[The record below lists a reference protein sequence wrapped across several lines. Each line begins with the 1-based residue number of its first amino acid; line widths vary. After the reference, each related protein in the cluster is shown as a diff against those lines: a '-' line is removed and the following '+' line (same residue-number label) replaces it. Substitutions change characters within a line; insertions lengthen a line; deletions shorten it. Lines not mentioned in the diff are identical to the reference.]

1 MTQKKRGLGFN
12 PLLGLDQST
21 VDAVLNTEKT
31 DPMVKGTSGTGGST
45 GLLQLAIEKIVP
57 NPFQPRTRFSELE
70 LDELSDSIRQ
80 HGVMQPVVVRQTVR
94 GYELIA
100 GERRW
105 RASQRA
111 GLAEI
116 PALVRD
122 LDDQQVAALALIEN
136 IQREQL
142 TAIEQA
148 RALARMRDQFS
159 MDQTALATMISS
171 SRSNVANLLRLLNLS
186 QGVQSMLEEGR
197 LEMGHARA
205 LLPLPENMQVK
216 TAEDVLRS
224 QLSVR
229 QTETLVR
236 RLLSDDSKPDQGGDQ
251 KDPDV
256 GRLEAKLS
264 DRLGASVQIKPK
276 SGGKGHIVIEYG
288 SLDILDGIVARLK
301 TKD

>member
-21 VDAVLNTEKT
+21 VDAVLNK
-31 DPMVKGTSGTGGST
+31 DQTSQNTTQPKNSA
-45 GLLQLAIEKIVP
+45 GLIQLAVEKIVP
-57 NPFQPRTRFSELE
+57 NPFQPRTRFNELE

-105 RASQRA
+105 RASQRV
-111 GLAEI
+111 GITEV
-116 PALVRD
+116 PAIVRD

-171 SRSNVANLLRLLNLS
+171 SRSNVANLLRLLNLA
-186 QGVQSMLEEGR
+186 QGVQTMLEDGR

-205 LLPLPENMQVK
+205 LLPLPENMQQK
-216 TAEDVLRS
+216 TAEDVLKS

-229 QTETLVR
+229 QTEILVK
-236 RLLSDDSKPDQGGDQ
+236 RLLTDDTETSKSED

-256 GRLEAKLS
+256 SRLEAKLS
-264 DRLGASVQIKPK
+264 DRLGATVQIKAK

-301 TKD
+301 AKE

>member
-1 MTQKKRGLGFN
+1 MTQRKRGLGFN

-31 DPMVKGTSGTGGST
+31 DSTTKGTSGPS

-57 NPFQPRTRFSELE
+57 NPFQPRTRFNELE

-229 QTETLVR
+229 QTETLVK
-236 RLLSDDSKPDQGGDQ
+236 RLL
-251 KDPDV
+251 
-256 GRLEAKLS
+256 
-264 DRLGASVQIKPK
+264 
-276 SGGKGHIVIEYG
+276 
-288 SLDILDGIVARLK
+288 
-301 TKD
+301 

>member
-21 VDAVLNTEKT
+21 VDAVLNKDQTSQNTEK
-31 DPMVKGTSGTGGST
+31 PSNAA
-45 GLLQLAIEKIVP
+45 GLIPLAVEKIVP

-94 GYELIA
+94 GFELIA

-111 GLAEI
+111 GITEI
-116 PALVRD
+116 PAIVRD

-171 SRSNVANLLRLLNLS
+171 SRSNVANLLRLLNLA
-186 QGVQSMLEEGR
+186 QGVQTMLEDGR

-205 LLPLPENMQVK
+205 LLPLPENMQQK
-216 TAEDVLRS
+216 TAEDVLKS

-229 QTETLVR
+229 QTETLVK
-236 RLLSDDSKPDQGGDQ
+236 RLLADDTSPSKSED

-256 GRLEAKLS
+256 SRLEAKLS
-264 DRLGASVQIKPK
+264 DRLGASVQIKAK

-301 TKD
+301 AKE

>member
-21 VDAVLNTEKT
+21 VDAVLNKDQISQNTEK
-31 DPMVKGTSGTGGST
+31 PSNAA
-45 GLLQLAIEKIVP
+45 GLIQLAVEKIVP

-111 GLAEI
+111 GITEI
-116 PALVRD
+116 PAIIRD

-171 SRSNVANLLRLLNLS
+171 SRSNVANLLRLLNLA
-186 QGVQSMLEEGR
+186 QGVQTMLEDGR

-205 LLPLPENMQVK
+205 LLPLPENMQQK
-216 TAEDVLRS
+216 TAEDVLKS

-229 QTETLVR
+229 QTETLVK
-236 RLLSDDSKPDQGGDQ
+236 RLLADDTSPSKSED

-256 GRLEAKLS
+256 SRLEAKLS
-264 DRLGASVQIKPK
+264 DRLGASVQIKAK

-301 TKD
+301 AKE

>member
-21 VDAVLNTEKT
+21 VDAVLNTEKPDYT
-31 DPMVKGTSGTGGST
+31 IKGTSGPS

-57 NPFQPRTRFSELE
+57 NPFQPRTRFNELE

-197 LEMGHARA
+197 LEMGHARS

-229 QTETLVR
+229 QTETLVK
-236 RLLSDDSKPDQGGDQ
+236 RLLSDNSKRDQGSDQ

-256 GRLEAKLS
+256 SRLEAKLS

>member
-21 VDAVLNTEKT
+21 VSAVLNAGQT
-31 DPMVKGTSGTGGST
+31 DALAEQTNGAS

-80 HGVMQPVVVRQTVR
+80 HGVMQPIVVRQSAR

-148 RALARMRDQFS
+148 RALARMRDQFL

-216 TAEDVLRS
+216 TAEGVLRS

-229 QTETLVR
+229 QTEALVK
-236 RLLSDDSKPDQGGDQ
+236 RLLSDDSNKEQGGEQ

-256 GRLEAKLS
+256 SLFEIKLS
-264 DRLGASVQIKPK
+264 DQLGASVQIKPK
-276 SGGKGHIVIEYG
+276 SGGKGHVVIEYG
-288 SLDILDGIVARLK
+288 SLDILEGIVARLEI
-301 TKD
+301 KD

>member
-21 VDAVLNTEKT
+21 VDAVLNKDQTSQNTEK
-31 DPMVKGTSGTGGST
+31 PSNAA
-45 GLLQLAIEKIVP
+45 GLIQLAVEKIVP

-111 GLAEI
+111 GITEI
-116 PALVRD
+116 PAIVRD
-122 LDDQQVAALALIEN
+122 LDDQQVAALSLIEN

-171 SRSNVANLLRLLNLS
+171 SRSNVANLLRLLNLA
-186 QGVQSMLEEGR
+186 QGVQTMLEDGR

-205 LLPLPENMQVK
+205 LLPLPENMQQK
-216 TAEDVLRS
+216 TAEDVLKS

-229 QTETLVR
+229 QTETLVK
-236 RLLSDDSKPDQGGDQ
+236 RLLADDTSPSKSED

-256 GRLEAKLS
+256 SRLEAKLS
-264 DRLGASVQIKPK
+264 DRLGASVQIKAK

-301 TKD
+301 AKE

>member
-21 VDAVLNTEKT
+21 VDAVLNTEQT
-31 DPMVKGTSGTGGST
+31 DSTIKGTSGRP

-57 NPFQPRTRFSELE
+57 NPYQPRTRFNELE

-116 PALVRD
+116 PALIRD

-142 TAIEQA
+142 TALEQA

-224 QLSVR
+224 RLSVR
-229 QTETLVR
+229 QTETLVK
-236 RLLSDDSKPDQGGDQ
+236 RLLSDNSKRDQGGDQ

-256 GRLEAKLS
+256 SRLEAKLS

>member
-21 VDAVLNTEKT
+21 VDAVLNTGQSPQGFTHSKET
-31 DPMVKGTSGTGGST
+31 T
-45 GLLQLAIEKIVP
+45 GLIQLAVETIVP
-57 NPFQPRTRFSELE
+57 NPFQPRTRFNELE

-80 HGVMQPVVVRQTVR
+80 HGVMQPIVVRKTER
-94 GYELIA
+94 GFELIA

-111 GLAEI
+111 GLTDL
-116 PALVRD
+116 PAIVRD

-148 RALARMRDQFS
+148 RALARMRDEFS
-159 MDQTALATMISS
+159 MDQTALAAMISS
-171 SRSNVANLLRLLNLS
+171 SRSNVANLLRLLNLGQS
-186 QGVQSMLEEGR
+186 VQAMLEAGSI
-197 LEMGHARA
+197 EMGHARA
-205 LLPLPENMQVK
+205 LLPLPENMQQK
-216 TAEDVLRS
+216 TAEDVVRS

-229 QTETLVR
+229 QTETLVK
-236 RLLSDDSKPDQGGDQ
+236 RLLSDDTTPSKPDE

-256 GRLEAKLS
+256 SRLESKLS
-264 DRLGASVQIKPK
+264 DRLGATVQIKAK

-301 TKD
+301 AKD

>member
-31 DPMVKGTSGTGGST
+31 DSTIKGTSGPS

-57 NPFQPRTRFSELE
+57 NPFQPRTRFNGLE

-197 LEMGHARA
+197 LEMGHARS

-229 QTETLVR
+229 QTETLVK
-236 RLLSDDSKPDQGGDQ
+236 RLLSDNSKRDQGSDQ

-256 GRLEAKLS
+256 SRLEAKLS

>member
-21 VDAVLNTEKT
+21 VDAVLNK
-31 DPMVKGTSGTGGST
+31 DQTSQNTKQPSNAA
-45 GLLQLAIEKIVP
+45 GLIQLAVEKIVP

-111 GLAEI
+111 GITDI
-116 PALVRD
+116 PAIVRD
-122 LDDQQVAALALIEN
+122 LDDQQIAALALIEN

-171 SRSNVANLLRLLNLS
+171 SRSNVANLLRLLNLA
-186 QGVQSMLEEGR
+186 QGVQTMLEDGR

-205 LLPLPENMQVK
+205 LLPLPENMQQK
-216 TAEDVLRS
+216 TAEDVLKS

-229 QTETLVR
+229 QTETLVK
-236 RLLSDDSKPDQGGDQ
+236 RLLTEDTSPSKSED

-256 GRLEAKLS
+256 SRLEAKLS
-264 DRLGASVQIKPK
+264 DRLGATVQIKVK

-301 TKD
+301 AKE

>member
-21 VDAVLNTEKT
+21 VDAVLNTEKIDST
-31 DPMVKGTSGTGGST
+31 IKGMNGPS

-57 NPFQPRTRFSELE
+57 NPFQPRTRFNELE

-80 HGVMQPVVVRQTVR
+80 HGVMQPIVVRQTVR

-111 GLAEI
+111 GLAVI

-229 QTETLVR
+229 QTETLVK
-236 RLLSDDSKPDQGGDQ
+236 RLLSDNSKRDQGSDH

-256 GRLEAKLS
+256 SRLEAKLS

>member
-21 VDAVLNTEKT
+21 VDAVLNKDQTSQNTEK
-31 DPMVKGTSGTGGST
+31 PSNAA
-45 GLLQLAIEKIVP
+45 GLIQLAVEKIVP

-111 GLAEI
+111 GITEI
-116 PALVRD
+116 PAIVRD

-171 SRSNVANLLRLLNLS
+171 SRSNVANLLRLLNLA
-186 QGVQSMLEEGR
+186 QGVQTMLEDGR

-205 LLPLPENMQVK
+205 LLPLPENMQQK
-216 TAEDVLRS
+216 TAEGVLKS

-229 QTETLVR
+229 QTETLVK
-236 RLLSDDSKPDQGGDQ
+236 RLLADDTSPSKSED

-256 GRLEAKLS
+256 SRLEAKLS
-264 DRLGASVQIKPK
+264 DRLGATVQIKAK

-301 TKD
+301 AKE

>member
-31 DPMVKGTSGTGGST
+31 GSTIKGTSGPS

-57 NPFQPRTRFSELE
+57 NPFQPRTRFNELE

-111 GLAEI
+111 GLAVI

-229 QTETLVR
+229 QTETLVK
-236 RLLSDDSKPDQGGDQ
+236 RLLSDNSKRDQGSDH

-256 GRLEAKLS
+256 SRLEAKLS

>member
-21 VDAVLNTEKT
+21 VDAVLNPVQSPEKSARSSE
-31 DPMVKGTSGTGGST
+31 PSG
-45 GLLQLAIEKIVP
+45 LIQVAVEKIVP
-57 NPFQPRTRFSELE
+57 NPFQPRTLFNELE
-70 LDELSDSIRQ
+70 LDELSDSIHQ
-80 HGVMQPVVVRQTVR
+80 HGVLQPIVVRQTVR
-94 GYELIA
+94 GFELIA

-111 GLAEI
+111 GLTDI
-116 PALVRD
+116 PAIVRD
-122 LDDQQVAALALIEN
+122 LDDQQVAALALVEN

-148 RALARMRDQFS
+148 RALARMRDEFS
-159 MDQTALATMISS
+159 MDQTALAAMISS
-171 SRSNVANLLRLLNLS
+171 SRPNVANLLRLLNLAQS
-186 QGVQSMLEEGR
+186 VQSMLEDGR

-205 LLPLPENMQVK
+205 LLSLPENMQKK
-216 TAEDVLRS
+216 TAEHVVKS

-229 QTETLVR
+229 QTETWVK
-236 RLLSDDSKPDQGGDQ
+236 RLLSDDTAPLKTDD

-256 GRLEAKLS
+256 SRLETKLS
-264 DRLGASVQIKPK
+264 DCLSATVQIKVK
-276 SGGKGHIVIEYG
+276 SGGRGHIVIEYG

-301 TKD
+301 AKD

>member
-31 DPMVKGTSGTGGST
+31 DSTIKGTSGPS

-57 NPFQPRTRFSELE
+57 NPFQPRTRFNELE

-116 PALVRD
+116 PALIRD

-197 LEMGHARA
+197 LEMGHARS

-229 QTETLVR
+229 QTETLVK
-236 RLLSDDSKPDQGGDQ
+236 RLLSDNSKRDQGSDQ

-256 GRLEAKLS
+256 SRLEAKLS

>member
-31 DPMVKGTSGTGGST
+31 DSTIKGTSGPS

-57 NPFQPRTRFSELE
+57 NPFQPRTRFNELE

-186 QGVQSMLEEGR
+186 QGVQSMLEAGR
-197 LEMGHARA
+197 LEMGHARS

-229 QTETLVR
+229 QTETLVK
-236 RLLSDDSKPDQGGDQ
+236 RLLSDNSKRDQGSDQ

-256 GRLEAKLS
+256 SRLEAKLS

>member
-21 VDAVLNTEKT
+21 VDAVLNK
-31 DPMVKGTSGTGGST
+31 DQTSQNTKRPSNAA
-45 GLLQLAIEKIVP
+45 GLIQLGVEKIVQ

-111 GLAEI
+111 GITDI
-116 PALVRD
+116 PAIVRD

-171 SRSNVANLLRLLNLS
+171 SRSNVANLLRLLNLA
-186 QGVQSMLEEGR
+186 QGVQTMLEDGR

-205 LLPLPENMQVK
+205 LLPLPENMQQK
-216 TAEDVLRS
+216 TAEDVLKS

-229 QTETLVR
+229 QTETLVK
-236 RLLSDDSKPDQGGDQ
+236 RLLADDTLPPKSEH

-256 GRLEAKLS
+256 SRLEAKLS
-264 DRLGASVQIKPK
+264 DRLGATVQIKAK

-301 TKD
+301 AEE

>member
-31 DPMVKGTSGTGGST
+31 DSTIKGTSGPS

-256 GRLEAKLS
+256 SRLEAKLS

>member
-21 VDAVLNTEKT
+21 VDAVLNKDQTSQNTEK
-31 DPMVKGTSGTGGST
+31 PSNAA
-45 GLLQLAIEKIVP
+45 GLIQLAVEKIVP

-111 GLAEI
+111 GITEI
-116 PALVRD
+116 PAIIRD

-171 SRSNVANLLRLLNLS
+171 SRSNVANLLRLLNLA
-186 QGVQSMLEEGR
+186 QGVQTMLEDGR

-205 LLPLPENMQVK
+205 LLPLPENMQQK
-216 TAEDVLRS
+216 TAEDVLKS

-229 QTETLVR
+229 QTETLVK
-236 RLLSDDSKPDQGGDQ
+236 RLLADDTLPPKSEH

-256 GRLEAKLS
+256 SRLEAKLS
-264 DRLGASVQIKPK
+264 DRLGATVQIKAK

-301 TKD
+301 AKE

>member
-21 VDAVLNTEKT
+21 VDAVLNKDQAAQSTKQPQ
-31 DPMVKGTSGTGGST
+31 DST
-45 GLLQLAIEKIVP
+45 GLMKLPVEKIIP

-70 LDELSDSIRQ
+70 LDELADSIRQ

-111 GLAEI
+111 GITEI
-116 PALVRD
+116 PAIARD

-171 SRSNVANLLRLLNLS
+171 SRSNVANLLRLLNLTQS
-186 QGVQSMLEEGR
+186 VQTMLEDGR
-197 LEMGHARA
+197 IEMGHARA
-205 LLPLPENMQVK
+205 LLPLPESMQQK
-216 TAEDVLRS
+216 TAEDVLKS

-229 QTETLVR
+229 QTETLVK
-236 RLLSDDSKPDQGGDQ
+236 RLLADDTSPEKSEG

-264 DRLGASVQIKPK
+264 DRLGATVQIKAK

-301 TKD
+301 AKD

>member
-21 VDAVLNTEKT
+21 VDAVLNKDQAAQSTKQPQ
-31 DPMVKGTSGTGGST
+31 DST
-45 GLLQLAIEKIVP
+45 GLMKLPVEKIIP

-70 LDELSDSIRQ
+70 LDELADSIRQ

-111 GLAEI
+111 GITEI
-116 PALVRD
+116 PAIARD

-171 SRSNVANLLRLLNLS
+171 SRSNVANLLRLLNLTQS
-186 QGVQSMLEEGR
+186 VQTMLEDGR
-197 LEMGHARA
+197 IEMGHARA
-205 LLPLPENMQVK
+205 LLPLPENMQQK
-216 TAEDVLRS
+216 TAEDVLKS

-229 QTETLVR
+229 QTETLVK
-236 RLLSDDSKPDQGGDQ
+236 RLLADDTSPEKSEG

-264 DRLGASVQIKPK
+264 DRLGATVQIKAK

-301 TKD
+301 AKD

>member
-1 MTQKKRGLGFN
+1 
-12 PLLGLDQST
+12 LLGLDQST

-31 DPMVKGTSGTGGST
+31 DSTIKGTSGPS

-57 NPFQPRTRFSELE
+57 NPFQPRTRFNELE

-229 QTETLVR
+229 QTETLVK
-236 RLLSDDSKPDQGGDQ
+236 RLLSDNSKRDQGSDQ

-256 GRLEAKLS
+256 SRLEAKLS

>member
-31 DPMVKGTSGTGGST
+31 DSTTKGTSGPS

-57 NPFQPRTRFSELE
+57 NPFQPRTRFNELE

-116 PALVRD
+116 PALVRE

-229 QTETLVR
+229 QTETLVK
-236 RLLSDDSKPDQGGDQ
+236 RLLSDNSKRDQGSDQ

-256 GRLEAKLS
+256 SRLEAKLS

>member
-21 VDAVLNTEKT
+21 VDAVLNKDQTIQNTKQ
-31 DPMVKGTSGTGGST
+31 PNNSA
-45 GLLQLAIEKIVP
+45 GLIHLAVEKIVP

-111 GLAEI
+111 GITEI
-116 PALVRD
+116 PAIVRD

-171 SRSNVANLLRLLNLS
+171 SRSNVANLLRLLNLA
-186 QGVQSMLEEGR
+186 QGVQTMLEDGR

-205 LLPLPENMQVK
+205 LLPLPENMQQK
-216 TAEDVLRS
+216 TAEDVLKS

-229 QTETLVR
+229 QTETLVK
-236 RLLSDDSKPDQGGDQ
+236 RLLADDTASSKSED

-256 GRLEAKLS
+256 SRLEAKLS
-264 DRLGASVQIKPK
+264 DRLGATVQIKAK

-301 TKD
+301 AKE

>member
-21 VDAVLNTEKT
+21 VDAVLNTGQSQKSSTYFKET
-31 DPMVKGTSGTGGST
+31 T
-45 GLLQLAIEKIVP
+45 GLMQLAVEEIIP
-57 NPFQPRTRFSELE
+57 NPFQPRTRFNELE

-80 HGVMQPVVVRQTVR
+80 HGVMQPIVVRPTAR
-94 GYELIA
+94 GFELIA

-105 RASQRA
+105 RATQRA
-111 GLAEI
+111 GLSDI
-116 PALVRD
+116 PAIVRD

-136 IQREQL
+136 IHREQL
-142 TAIEQA
+142 TSIEQA
-148 RALARMRDQFS
+148 RALARMRDEFS
-159 MDQTALATMISS
+159 MDPAALAAMISS
-171 SRSNVANLLRLLNLS
+171 SRSNVANLLRLLNLAQS
-186 QGVQSMLEEGR
+186 VQSMLESGN

-205 LLPLPENMQVK
+205 LLPLPENMQQK
-216 TAEDVLRS
+216 TAEDVVKS

-229 QTETLVR
+229 QTEALVK
-236 RLLSDDSKPDQGGDQ
+236 RLLSENTTPSKIDV

-256 GRLEAKLS
+256 SRLESKLS
-264 DRLGASVQIKPK
+264 DRLGAIVRIKAK

-301 TKD
+301 VKD